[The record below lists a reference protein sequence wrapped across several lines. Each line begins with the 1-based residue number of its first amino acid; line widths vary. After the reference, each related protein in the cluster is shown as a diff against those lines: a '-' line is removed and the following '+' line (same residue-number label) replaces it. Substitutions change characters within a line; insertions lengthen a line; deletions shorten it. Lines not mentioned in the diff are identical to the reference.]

1 MLPNNVI
8 LMKIAF
14 VSTRGIPNNY
24 GGFEQFAE
32 YISVGLAARGH
43 EVVVYSPNFHPYKE
57 DNYKGVRIK
66 HVYSPEL
73 WMGSSVGSFFYDF
86 LCLRDALKKE
96 KFDIIYEAGYTSIIP
111 AYIWYNVKSRKD
123 VIVTTNMDGL
133 EYMRT
138 KFSPMVQKFVF
149 WEERMAVKH
158 SHYLVADNMGIQDYY
173 KEKYGK
179 PSKFLAYGA
188 DIHDDYDASL
198 LKEFGLEENNYYLI
212 VARME
217 PENNIEM
224 AIKGYLASNEN
235 GKRPLIIVGK
245 TNTPFAKKLI
255 AKYGEEKSIR
265 FMGGIYDFKKLN
277 SVRKFSYAYFHG
289 HSVGGT
295 NPSLLEAMASDV
307 MMLAHDNIFN
317 RAVLSDNAFYYD
329 SPEAV
334 TKLLNDIDTIVAENK
349 ERIVQNNLD
358 TIRTDYSWE
367 HLVDQHEEYFQW
379 LMEDNGKNR
388 IQNLK

>member
-1 MLPNNVI
+1 
-8 LMKIAF
+8 MKIAF

-32 YISVGLAARGH
+32 YISVGLAKRGH
-43 EVVVYSPNFHPYKE
+43 EVVVYSPHFHPYKE
-57 DNYKGVRIK
+57 DTYKGVRIK

-86 LCLRDALKKE
+86 SCLKDALKKE
-96 KFDIIYEAGYTSIIP
+96 HFDIIYEAGYTSIIP
-111 AYIWYNVKSRKD
+111 AYIWFDVKSLKD

-133 EYMRT
+133 EYKRT
-138 KFSPMVQKFVF
+138 KFNPLVQKFVF
-149 WEERMAVKH
+149 WEERTAVKH

-188 DIHDDYDASL
+188 DIHDDYDVSL
-198 LKEFGLEENNYYLI
+198 LKEFGLEADTYYLI

-224 AIKGYLASNEN
+224 AIQGYLASQER
-235 GKRPLIIVGK
+235 GKRSLILVGK
-245 TNTPFAKKLI
+245 TNTPFAKELI
-255 AKYGEEKSIR
+255 KKYGEEQGVR

-295 NPSLLEAMASDV
+295 NPSLLEAMASDCFI
-307 MMLAHDNIFN
+307 LAHDNIFN
-317 RAVLSDNAFYYD
+317 RAVLSENAFYYD
-329 SPEAV
+329 SAEAITKMLNSMPELAAH
-334 TKLLNDIDTIVAENK
+334 KQEFIQA
-349 ERIVQNNLD
+349 NLEV
-358 TIRTDYSWE
+358 IRTQYSWE
-367 HLVDQHEEYFQW
+367 HLVDQHEEYFRW
-379 LMEDNGKNR
+379 LMEDNRKHATNA
-388 IQNLK
+388 K